1 MGRATDRYA
10 KYDILGVG
18 VKMCAGTTTTRPT
31 QTLIAEKVRYG

>member
-18 VKMCAGTTTTRPT
+18 VKSGAGTTTTPPL